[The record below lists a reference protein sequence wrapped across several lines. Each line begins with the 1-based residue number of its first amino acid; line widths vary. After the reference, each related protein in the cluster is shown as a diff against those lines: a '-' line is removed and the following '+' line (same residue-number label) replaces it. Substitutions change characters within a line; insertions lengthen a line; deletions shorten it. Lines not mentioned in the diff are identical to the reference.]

1 MNQSL
6 TNKLLSKIPAQ
17 HSRRRERS
25 CKIVA
30 TIGPSS
36 HDPEILKGLI
46 LAGMNIARLNFS
58 HGDHKFHAKNIEN
71 IKKLSQKLGKNV
83 GILQDLQGP
92 KIRCGRLLGDS
103 NQIHKGKPYTLFFGE
118 KQTEEGSIPID
129 YKNLSQDTDVGHRVL
144 MDDGLLIFRIIS
156 KKEEAVIIESCNSGV
171 LKNRKGINFPDSQ
184 ISQPS
189 LTERDTKDLLFGL
202 SNGVDAIAL
211 SFVQRADDIRQ
222 CRKIINVLGSDV
234 PIIAKIEKNSAV
246 DDIDEIAKEADG
258 LMVARGDLGIEGSVE
273 KVPTFQRKIIL
284 AAEKEAIPVI
294 IATQMLESMT
304 NNPEPTLAEITDV
317 ANGVL
322 DKTDCVMLS
331 GEVAAGLYPIPCVQK
346 MGSIIDTIESWTQ
359 GGSLSPRRAGYTPKN
374 WERHS
379 SIAKAACEVADS
391 LGARYIVCLTLTGSI
406 AHLISKWRPKTPIIA
421 ISPRHDVIKR
431 LSFCWGVSAI
441 RNPLFYNTDSLLEE
455 IPTLLKEDKPLKK
468 GDLLVITAG
477 IPLKGMCSTN
487 MLKIQKV

>member
-1 MNQSL
+1 MNHPF
-6 TNKLLSKIPAQ
+6 TNKIQMKIPDQDNLAF
-17 HSRRRERS
+17 ERS

-36 HDPEILKGLI
+36 SSPEILEQLI

-58 HGDHKFHAKNIEN
+58 HGDHSFHAKNIET

-92 KIRCGRLLGDS
+92 KIRCGHLINDKNL
-103 NQIHKGKPYTLFFGE
+103 IEKGKQYYLFFGK
-118 KQTEEGSIPID
+118 KQTEEGFIPID
-129 YKNLSQDTDVGHRVL
+129 YKKLSEDTEVGHRVL
-144 MDDGLLIFRIIS
+144 MDDGLLIFRITAK
-156 KKEEAVIIESCNSGV
+156 KKEQVIIESCNNGI
-171 LKNRKGINFPDSQ
+171 LKNRKGINFPDSE

-202 SNGVDAIAL
+202 SHGVDAVAL
-211 SFVQRADDIRQ
+211 SFVQKADDIRQ
-222 CRKIINVLGSDV
+222 CKQIINVLGSDV
-234 PIIAKIEKNSAV
+234 PIIAKIEKNSAI
-246 DDIDEIAKEADG
+246 DDIEAIAKEADG

-273 KVPTFQRKIIL
+273 KVPTFQSQIIE

-294 IATQMLESMT
+294 VATQMLESMT
-304 NNPEPTLAEITDV
+304 SNPEPTLAEITDV

-322 DKTDCVMLS
+322 DETDCVMLS
-331 GEVAAGLYPIPCVQK
+331 GEVAAGRYPVKCVEK
-346 MGSIIDTIESWTQ
+346 MASIIETIETWTH
-359 GGSLSPRRAGYTPKN
+359 KN
-374 WERHS
+374 PSRHAEKKLLATRWERHT

-391 LGARYIVCLTLTGSI
+391 LGAKYIICLTLTGSI
-406 AHLISKWRPKTPIIA
+406 AHLISKWRPNTPIIA

-441 RNPLFYNTDSLLEE
+441 RNPLFYNTDTLLEE
-455 IPTLLKEDKPLKK
+455 IPSLLGKDKKLVK

-487 MLKIQKV
+487 MLKIHQV